1 MRKDPFSQSSKL
13 EPESSRSTEAVRG
26 LTRRRFVSG
35 GASLGVL
42 AAAPA
47 FLCGLRASA
56 QEGPSSLFTLGV
68 ASGEPHAHSVVL
80 WTRLAPEPLAGG
92 GLGERVVPVKW
103 QIALDPGMSRVI
115 RDGVAPAHPKNGH
128 AVHALASGLPPD
140 RWLYFRFH
148 ALGEVSRI
156 GRTRT
161 FPAQRGGRDHMR
173 FAVVSCQSFP
183 DGFYRAYADLN
194 EQELDFVVHVGDY
207 IYEGG
212 ADANP
217 FDPARNH
224 VGPEIV
230 SLDQYR
236 DRYALYRL
244 DPDLQEAHARFPFIV
259 TPDDHEVDNNYA
271 GETPELSS
279 PTQGEAFLARRR
291 NAYQVY
297 AESMPLRPENRRARE
312 DGGLRLFRSLPFG
325 DLAQLHV
332 LDTRQFRSDQPAG
345 DGFGS
350 TDPDSAALQV
360 VFGEEIFDADG
371 ILDPAATLMGARQ
384 EDWLRGSLAGSRAT
398 WNVLAQQVM
407 QTRWNLVGAARV
419 TIEQSTALGPELKQ
433 FLLQQIALVDEI
445 SNVDAWDGY
454 PAARQR
460 LFDSLVQS
468 RARNPIVLT
477 GDIHSA
483 WGANLLADFSDP
495 ASQIVAA
502 EFVSTSISS
511 TFGGLDPR
519 PTHGFVRGGLQPGN
533 PHIAYF
539 NGLYRGYCLCDVDR
553 TRWQTTFRAVG
564 TPAQAIDPSPTA
576 LVPLPTSP
584 VETDAVLEIAA
595 GFNEP
600 GRNGRLET
608 TFARPIPV

>member
-1 MRKDPFSQSSKL
+1 VPEILRSQ
-13 EPESSRSTEAVRG
+13 PDHPRPAAARSRAARD
-26 LTRRRFVSG
+26 LTRRRFVAG

-47 FLCGLRASA
+47 FLRGLRAAAEQAPSA
-56 QEGPSSLFTLGV
+56 LFTLGV
-68 ASGEPHAHSVVL
+68 ASGDPGAHSVVL

-92 GLGERVVPVKW
+92 GLGERIVPVKW
-103 QIALDPGMSRVI
+103 QIALDPGMRRVI
-115 RDGVAPAHPKNGH
+115 RDGVARAHPKNGH

-140 RWLYFRFH
+140 RWLYYRFH
-148 ALGEVSRI
+148 ALGEASRI

-161 FPAQRGGRDHMR
+161 FPARRGGRDHMR

-194 EQELDFVVHVGDY
+194 RQELDFVVHVGDY

-212 ADANP
+212 AAASP

-224 VGPEIV
+224 IGAEIV
-230 SLDQYR
+230 SIDDYR
-236 DRYALYRL
+236 NRYALYRL
-244 DPDLQEAHARFPFIV
+244 DPDLQEAHALFPFIV

-271 GETPELSS
+271 GEIPELSS

-297 AESMPLRPENRRARE
+297 AESMPLRPENRRLGE
-312 DGGLRLFRSLPFG
+312 DGELRLFRSLPFG
-325 DLAQLHV
+325 DLARLHV

-350 TDPDSAALQV
+350 TDPDSAEIEF
-360 VFGEEIFDADG
+360 VFGEQIFDAEG
-371 ILDPAATLMGARQ
+371 ILDPAATLMGVRQ
-384 EDWLRGSLAGSRAT
+384 EDWLHASLTRSRAT

-419 TIEQSTALGPELKQ
+419 SIEQNPAIGPAIKQ
-433 FLLQQIALVDEI
+433 ALLQQIALIDEI

-460 LFDSLVQS
+460 LFDLLVAS
-468 RARNPIVLT
+468 RASNPIVLT

-483 WGANLLADFSDP
+483 WGANLLADFSD
-495 ASQIVAA
+495 ASSQIVAA

-511 TFGGLDPR
+511 SFGGLNPR
-519 PTHGFVRGGLQPGN
+519 PTHAVVRAGLQPAN

-564 TPAQAIDPSPTA
+564 TSAQALDPSPTA

-600 GRNGRLET
+600 GRNGRIET
-608 TFARPIPV
+608 TFARPIPI